1 MAPLKLSEE
10 QHATLSNRNVTEQTT
25 EEQPLA
31 LHPEAYKVKGPSPDK
46 MKTVSSSL
54 RNYAHGL
61 YGLL

>member
-1 MAPLKLSEE
+1 MAPLKISEE
-10 QHATLSNRNVTEQTT
+10 QHATLSNRNTLEQIN
-25 EEQPLA
+25 EQPLE

>member
-10 QHATLSNRNVTEQTT
+10 QNATLNNKSGIIESND
-25 EEQPLA
+25 QPLE

-46 MKTVSSSL
+46 MNSVSASL
-54 RNYAHGL
+54 RTYAHGL

>member
-10 QHATLSNRNVTEQTT
+10 QHATLSNRSTIKEVND
-25 EEQPLA
+25 QPLE

-46 MKTVSSSL
+46 MNTVSASL

>member
-10 QHATLSNRNVTEQTT
+10 QNATLTNKDTAEKADN
-25 EEQPLA
+25 QPLE

-46 MKTVSSSL
+46 MNTVSASL
-54 RNYAHGL
+54 RTYAHGL